1 MLLEIITPD
10 KSVFKGEVSSVT
22 LPGKNGEFQIL
33 KDHAPLVS
41 TLDKGNLTYEQGGKK
56 ETILV
61 DGGVIEVANNKVL
74 VLAEAVLAAEA

>member
-1 MLLEIITPD
+1 MILEIITPD
-10 KSVFKGEVSSVT
+10 KNVFSGEVSIVT

-41 TLDKGNLTYEQGGKK
+41 TLAKGNLSYEQNGKS
-56 ETILV
+56 ESMVV

-74 VLAEAVLAAEA
+74 VLAEAVIAEA